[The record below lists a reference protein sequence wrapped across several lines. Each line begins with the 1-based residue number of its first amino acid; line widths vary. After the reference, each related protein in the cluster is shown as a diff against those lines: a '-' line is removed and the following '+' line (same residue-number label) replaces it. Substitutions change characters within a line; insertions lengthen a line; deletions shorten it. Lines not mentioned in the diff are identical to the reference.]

1 MKIRNILSTIIL
13 ILVLSITVGF
23 SAFCSEM
30 SISNLVAEVR
40 LNEDVR
46 ITSVEFLS
54 SDSYGVDPIELDYDK
69 DSVMGNVTFNSSDA
83 YATYKVIVTNFG
95 NIDVC
100 VFNYISDNMIVNSYD
115 YGSNVIVDALGGTT
129 ELTIKVNP
137 KNSSIGDSSFKVDVD
152 FRKLFSVSY
161 EYINMKLVNPNDL
174 VQTVEGEDLLFT
186 LGIYDKN
193 EIEVYMNGL
202 RLVDGQYSYETDEI
216 YIYNVSGDVLI
227 KGPKTLNSVMRMNS
241 VLDTNV
247 NFGSST
253 GLDTVNNT
261 TYTRNG
267 TQSNE
272 YPIYYYRG
280 NVTANNVIFGD
291 FCWKIVRT
299 TATGGVK
306 LIYNGVPAEDGSCN
320 NTGTASQ
327 IGTSTFNESYLSF
340 AYHGYMY
347 GEVYEVASREMTDG
361 EEIMYGVGVDYTG
374 DTYTL
379 TDTFSTSDWTNDQ
392 DIIGA
397 SYYYTCFNS
406 SGTCDEVYYINHLSK
421 KSINYITLT
430 SGNDLVSGLVRMLR
444 NQNSSI
450 VKQAVDNWYLN
461 NMTNYTSILE
471 NEKWCS
477 DRNAYFGGWSLN
489 PSNRML
495 TDTYYG
501 AYKRNSID
509 YGPSLDCSAA
519 NNMLYV
525 GNGLTYPVALLTA
538 DELTLAGTG
547 YTGYSN
553 ESFLY
558 TGEHWWT
565 MTPWSFSSNMAYNA
579 VVSGG
584 SAKLSY
590 SSVGIISLGVR
601 PAISLIPELRIV
613 DGDGSVS
620 SPYHIKT
627 KIALDLSYYGYGD
640 VYYEPGMTWE
650 EWVDSEYNTIGFVVD
665 GDYIA
670 DEYYSNY
677 VADSSDVRILASSV
691 INSSETYI
699 LRVYI

>member
-1 MKIRNILSTIIL
+1 MKIRNVLSTIIL

-23 SAFCSEM
+23 SAFVSEM

-46 ITSVEFLS
+46 ITSVEYLN
-54 SDSYGVDPIELDYDK
+54 DESYNVIFNEFDYDT
-69 DSVMGNVTFNSSDA
+69 DSIMGNVTFNDENIA
-83 YATYKVIVTNFG
+83 ATYKITFTNFG
-95 NIDVC
+95 NVDSYVELMENETGVNFEFSDSSEGVID
-100 VFNYISDNMIVNSYD
+100 S
-115 YGSNVIVDALGGTT
+115 LGGTKEMT
-129 ELTIKVNP
+129 LLVLSPDYGVGKY
-137 KNSSIGDSSFKVDVD
+137 DFK
-152 FRKLFSVSY
+152 FNFNFSRVFNVSY
-161 EYINMKLVNPNDL
+161 EYLNYDNDIA
-174 VQTVEGEDLLFT
+174 VEGKSYSTYIDEYGIEDITVFMGGRQLSSSEYL
-186 LGIYDKN
+186 YDSGSISISN
-193 EIEVYMNGL
+193 VNGDIVF
-202 RLVDGQYSYETDEI
+202 R
-216 YIYNVSGDVLI
+216 
-227 KGPKTLNSVMRMNS
+227 GPKTLNAVMRMNS

-253 GLDTVNNT
+253 GLDVINNI
-261 TYTRNG
+261 TYTRSG
-267 TQSNE
+267 TENDE

-291 FCWKIVRT
+291 FCWKMVRT

-306 LIYNGVPAEDGSCN
+306 LIYNGVPAADGSCN

-327 IGTSTFNESYLSF
+327 IGTSTFNESYRSF

-361 EEIMYGVGVDYTG
+361 EEIMYGVEVDYTG

-392 DIIGA
+392 DTIGA

-430 SGNDLVSGLVRMLR
+430 SGNDLVSVLVRMLR

-477 DRNAYFGGWSLN
+477 DRNAYSGGWSLN

-553 ESFLY
+553 KSFLY

-579 VVSGG
+579 VVSGA

-590 SSVGIISLGVR
+590 SGVGLISLGVR
-601 PAISLIPELRIV
+601 P
-613 DGDGSVS
+613 
-620 SPYHIKT
+620 
-627 KIALDLSYYGYGD
+627 
-640 VYYEPGMTWE
+640 
-650 EWVDSEYNTIGFVVD
+650 
-665 GDYIA
+665 
-670 DEYYSNY
+670 
-677 VADSSDVRILASSV
+677 
-691 INSSETYI
+691 
-699 LRVYI
+699 